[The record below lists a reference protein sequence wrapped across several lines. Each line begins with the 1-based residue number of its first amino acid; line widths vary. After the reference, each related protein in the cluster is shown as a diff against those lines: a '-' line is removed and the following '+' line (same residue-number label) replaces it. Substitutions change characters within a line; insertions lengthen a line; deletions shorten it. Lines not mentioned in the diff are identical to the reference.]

1 MPSINTNH
9 IFAEKKANTIPH
21 VKLPRNVKQALG
33 ISAAL
38 ANGIFRIEPE
48 SGTAMYDQCYLFED
62 INYINKDTEQK
73 NFVLLALMK
82 LFRSMGGQYK
92 ITVACEQQDMDAFM
106 DEIFQ
111 PVHGE
116 EYPIAEDGM
125 RIWFNQKIEEGSR
138 DMHKTLLLTVTCRAR
153 SFEDARAY
161 FMTLDTTLVNIFMA
175 LGSRLYRLNALER
188 LAIIKNMTRAGA
200 QGLPPYGISEKD
212 DSWKNQVMPTHI
224 HQETDYMIID
234 HEKYVTVLFAHDY
247 GQTLDEEKVIHSLS
261 DVMFPT
267 YITIDLQRVP
277 KKIVKDRLLNAHA
290 NNEKLISQERMRN
303 YNNKQFGATTS
314 YDLEKKKENI
324 ECDMDQVSD
333 NDEEGI
339 FLGLLVY
346 VIADSLDE
354 LASRVEALKQKASDY
369 TLEPYMH
376 RQLKAYN
383 TVLPIGGRQV
393 NHMRFLYSSSAVAFQ
408 PFYASDLQDANGIV
422 YGLHKTTKHLL
433 RGDRKKLPAPHGAI
447 VGHSGSG
454 KSFFIKVTEITQP
467 LLCTDDDI
475 MILDPNNE
483 QEYYIR
489 SLAGAQY
496 FDFTPQAKIYMNPYE
511 IPKYVRNGDPVT
523 KDKFVAKMV
532 EFSGSLCA
540 AAMKGMSFT
549 NIHMT
554 YVEEAV
560 RGMYESYFASKNPL
574 RKEPTMTLF
583 RERLG
588 EIKEQEGLN
597 AEHRKMIEDMYTCLK
612 LYTVGVYDMFA
623 HPTNLSLNSRVIG
636 FGLMNIP
643 ESVWEIAML
652 AIMHF
657 LAMRIAFNQ
666 EEKIALHLVVDEA
679 QVLCEKETTAAQ
691 LLYAV
696 ETYRKVGAIVTL
708 AAQNLTRFLENP
720 KMRDMLSNCPY
731 KVFFDQ
737 GGIDA
742 ANLAQIQE
750 LSSIEFKA
758 LSNSPIGCGLM
769 VWGTQVYL
777 FDGVMNKD
785 NPLYPYFN
793 TNFHEKAEQ
802 KEEMSKQ
809 SGRVELG

>member
-1 MPSINTNH
+1 MPTINTNH
-9 IFAEKKANTIPH
+9 IFSEKKANTIPH
-21 VKLPRNVKQALG
+21 IKIPRNVKQALG

-48 SGTAMYDQCYLFED
+48 YGSAMYDQCYLFED

-73 NFVLLALMK
+73 NTVLLELMK

-106 DEIFQ
+106 NEIFK
-111 PVHGE
+111 PVHGN

-138 DMHKTLLLTVTCRAR
+138 DIRRTLLLTVTCRAA

-161 FMTLDTTLVNIFMA
+161 FTTLDTTLVNIFMA
-175 LGSRLYRLNALER
+175 MGSRLHRLNALER
-188 LAIIKNMTRAGA
+188 LAVIKNMARAGA
-200 QGLPPYGISEKD
+200 QGLPPYDINEKN
-212 DSWKNQVMPTHI
+212 DSWKNQVMPAHI

-234 HEKYVTVLFAHDY
+234 NAKYVTVLFGHDY

-277 KKIVKDRLLNAHA
+277 KRIVKDRLLTAHA

-303 YNNKQFGATTS
+303 YNNKQFGAATS
-314 YDLEKKKENI
+314 YDLEKKKEDI

-346 VIADSLDE
+346 VIADSLE
-354 LASRVEALKQKASDY
+354 VLTQRVEALKQKASDF

-422 YGLHKTTKHLL
+422 YGLNITTKHLL
-433 RGDRKKLPAPHGAI
+433 RGDRKRLPAPHGAI
-447 VGHSGSG
+447 VGHTGSG
-454 KSFFIKVTEITQP
+454 KSFFIKSTEITQP

-483 QEYYIR
+483 QEGYIR

-511 IPKYVRNGDPVT
+511 IPEYVRNGDLVT

-560 RGMYESYFASKNPL
+560 RGMYEDFFTSKNPF

-588 EIKEQEGLN
+588 KLKEQDGLN

-636 FGLMNIP
+636 FGLANIP

-720 KMRDMLSNCPY
+720 KMRDMFSNCPY

-777 FDGVMNKD
+777 FDGVMSKE

-793 TNFHEKAEQ
+793 TNFHEKAQQ
-802 KEEMSKQ
+802 KAEKNKQ
-809 SGRVELG
+809 S

>member
-1 MPSINTNH
+1 MPAINTNQL
-9 IFAEKKANTIPH
+9 FSEKKANTVAHIRLPH
-21 VKLPRNVKQALG
+21 NVKQALG
-33 ISAAL
+33 ISAAQE
-38 ANGIFRIEPE
+38 NGIFRIE
-48 SGTAMYDQCYLFED
+48 SQHGSAMYDQCYLFED
-62 INYINKDTEQK
+62 INYINKDNEQK
-73 NFVLLALMK
+73 NTVLLELMK

-92 ITVACEQQDMDAFM
+92 ITIACEQQDMDAFM
-106 DEIFQ
+106 DEIFK
-111 PVHGE
+111 PVHGD
-116 EYPIAEDGM
+116 EYPVAEDGM
-125 RIWFNQKIEEGSR
+125 RIWFSQKIDEGSR
-138 DMHKTLLLTVTCRAR
+138 DIRKTLLLTVTCRAG
-153 SFEDARAY
+153 SFEEAKAY
-161 FMTLDTTLVNIFMA
+161 FTTLDTTLVNIFMS

-188 LAIIKNMTRAGA
+188 LAVIKSMARAGA
-200 QGLPPYGISEKD
+200 QGLPPYDINENND
-212 DSWKNQVMPTHI
+212 HWKNQVMPAHI

-234 HEKYVTVLFAHDY
+234 NTKYVTVLFGHDY

-277 KKIVKDRLLNAHA
+277 KKVVKDRLLNAHA
-290 NNEKLISQERMRN
+290 NNEKLISQEHMRN
-303 YNNKQFGATTS
+303 YNSKQFALTTS
-314 YDLEKKKENI
+314 YELGKKKEDI
-324 ECDMDQVSD
+324 ENDMDQVSG

-354 LASRVEALKQKASDY
+354 LEQRVETLKQKTNDF

-408 PFYASDLQDANGIV
+408 PFYASDLQDPNGTV
-422 YGLHKTTKHLL
+422 YGLNKTTKHLL
-433 RGDRKKLPAPHGAI
+433 RGDRKRLPAPHGFI
-447 VGHSGSG
+447 DGHTGSG
-454 KSFFIKVTEITQP
+454 KSFFIKSTEITQP

-483 QEYYIR
+483 QETYIR

-511 IPKYVRNGDPVT
+511 IPEYVRKGDPVT
-523 KDKFVAKMV
+523 RDKFVAKMV
-532 EFSGSLCA
+532 EFSGSLTA
-540 AAMKGMSFT
+540 AAMKGMNFT

-560 RGMYESYFASKNPL
+560 RGMYDSYFNSKKPFK
-574 RKEPTMTLF
+574 KEPTMTIY

-588 EIKEQEGLN
+588 NLKEQESIN
-597 AEHRKMIEDMYTCLK
+597 AEHQKMIEDMYTCLK

-623 HPTNLSLNSRVIG
+623 HPTNLSLDSRVIG
-636 FGLMNIP
+636 FGLANIP

-657 LAMRIAFNQ
+657 LSMRIAFNQ

-679 QVLCEKETTAAQ
+679 QVLCEKETTADQ

-708 AAQNLTRFLENP
+708 AAQNLTHVLENP
-720 KMRDMLSNCPY
+720 KMRDMFSNCPY

-758 LSNSPIGCGLM
+758 LSNSSIGCGLM

-777 FDGVMNKD
+777 FDGVMSKD

-802 KEEMSKQ
+802 KKQ
-809 SGRVELG
+809 S